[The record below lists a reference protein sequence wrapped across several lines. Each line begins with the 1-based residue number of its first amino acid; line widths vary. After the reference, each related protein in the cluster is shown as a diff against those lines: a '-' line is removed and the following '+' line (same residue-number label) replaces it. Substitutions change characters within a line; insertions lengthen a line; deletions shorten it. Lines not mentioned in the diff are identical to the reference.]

1 MSPNQYYSV
10 NWLSEREKERVREW
24 ASEWAKE
31 RDREFEWGSLFSK
44 SNQNN

>member
-10 NWLSEREKERVREW
+10 NWLSEREKERAREW

-31 RDREFEWGSLFSK
+31 RDREFEWGSFSSK